1 MQDGFGVLI
10 KWLLIALAAVIC
22 LYFIALRLLRGRG
35 APESGKN
42 AGSGAGKALLDG
54 FPGLEAAFV
63 WLDARLMQAGKRRVL
78 VSIKQEWCC
87 EDREGKTDRPIRTRP
102 SMLECRVGN
111 EVSQYALDLY
121 SKKEYM
127 SGEEVRLLQSEI
139 VSRCRRFAP
148 YRRYRVY
155 THRVTRS
162 FEIPDGFSPEWEET
176 VIVKEEFDTEID

>member
-10 KWLLIALAAVIC
+10 KWLLIALAAAVC
-22 LYFIALRLLRGRG
+22 LYLVALRLLRGRG
-35 APESGKN
+35 APGDGKD
-42 AGSGAGKALLDG
+42 ADGDARKALLDG
-54 FPGLEAAFV
+54 FPGLEAAFI

-78 VSIKQEWCC
+78 VSLKQEWCC

-111 EVSQYALDLY
+111 DVSEYALDLY
-121 SKKEYM
+121 AVRGYM
-127 SGEEVRLLQSEI
+127 SEEEVRLLQREI

-162 FEIPDGFSPEWEET
+162 FEIPEGFSPAWEET